1 MEEIMKLMWKIF
13 AAAAMLFAAATYG
26 QNWPAK
32 PIRVVIPSAAGGLGD
47 VVMRTIA
54 PAVEAKLGQRFLVEA
69 KPGAGGD
76 IGASEIARAAPDGYN
91 VMLAPTAGYAVLPH
105 VQKNVRYDPI
115 KDFAP
120 VTMVVDAPVLILVN
134 SELPVRS
141 LKELTAYT
149 RANPGKLNVGS
160 AGIGTPAHILGEY
173 YSKLYGAMV
182 SITYVGA
189 PQVSLALQTNQ
200 VQVLFAT
207 LAGVRAQLA
216 GGSARLIAVQARERI
231 VEHPDVPTALE
242 SGFPELGEFSSGWG
256 MVAPKGTDP
265 RIVERL
271 WSEIRNAVA
280 DPVVKKR
287 FTEAGQIGVASSPA
301 EFGRFIRAEYE
312 RWKKVCDRA
321 GITPQ

>member
-1 MEEIMKLMWKIF
+1 MSAWRSF
-13 AAAAMLFAAATYG
+13 VAASLLFTGCAMA
-26 QNWPAK
+26 QDWPTK
-32 PIRVVIPSAAGGLGD
+32 PIRVVIPSAPGGLGD

-54 PAVEAKLGQRFLVEA
+54 PTVEAKLGQRFLVEA

-76 IGASEIARAAPDGYN
+76 IGATEVARSAPDGHT
-91 VMLAPTAGYAVLPH
+91 VMLAPTAVYGVLPH
-105 VQKNVRYDPI
+105 MQKNVHYDPI

-134 SELPVRS
+134 SGLPVRS
-141 LKELTAYT
+141 LKELVAYT

-173 YSKLYGAMV
+173 YSKLYGAVV

-189 PQVSLALQTNQ
+189 PQVSLALQANE

-216 GGSARLIAVQARERI
+216 AGSVRLIAVQARERLA
-231 VEHPDVPTALE
+231 EHPDVPTAFE
-242 SGFPELGEFSSGWG
+242 QGFPELGDFSSGWG
-256 MVAPKGTDP
+256 MVAPRGTDP

-271 WSEIRNAVA
+271 WSEIRNAVS
-280 DPVVKKR
+280 DPGVKKR
-287 FTEAGQIGVASSPA
+287 FADAGQIAVASSPA
-301 EFGRFIRAEYE
+301 EFGQFIRAELE
-312 RWKKVCDRA
+312 RWKKVADQA
-321 GITPQ
+321 GIKPQ

>member
-1 MEEIMKLMWKIF
+1 MKSICTIF
-13 AAAAMLFAAATYG
+13 AAALLIAGTAQA
-26 QNWPAK
+26 QDWPAK

-91 VMLAPTAGYAVLPH
+91 VMLAPTAVYGVLPH
-105 VQKNVRYDPI
+105 VQKNVHYDPI

-120 VTMVVDAPVLILVN
+120 VTMVVDAPVLLLVN
-134 SELPVRS
+134 SGLPVHD
-141 LKELTAYT
+141 LKELAAYAK
-149 RANPGKLNVGS
+149 ANPGKLNVGS

-173 YSKLYGAMV
+173 FSKLYGRMV
-182 SITYVGA
+182 TVNYNSA

-207 LAGVRAQLA
+207 LAGVRAQLS
-216 GGSARLIAVQARERI
+216 GGSARLVAVTARDRL
-231 VEHPDVPTALE
+231 VEYPDVPTALDQ
-242 SGFPELGEFSSGWG
+242 GFPELGQFSSGWG
-256 MVAPKGTDP
+256 MVAPKGTDA

-271 WSEIRNAVA
+271 SSEIHAALA
-280 DPVVKKR
+280 DPLVKKR
-287 FTEAGQIGVASSPA
+287 FAEAGQIAVGSTPA
-301 EFGRFIRAEYE
+301 QFGQFIRSEYE
-312 RWKKVCDRA
+312 RWQKVVERA
-321 GITPQ
+321 GMKPE

>member
-1 MEEIMKLMWKIF
+1 MSPTKVLGVALLLL
-13 AAAAMLFAAATYG
+13 AAGATA
-26 QNWPAK
+26 QEWPAK

-47 VVMRTIA
+47 IVMRTIA
-54 PAVEAKLGQRFLVEA
+54 PGIEAKLHQRFLVEA

-76 IGASEIARAAPDGYN
+76 IGAFDVAHAAPDGYT
-91 VMLAPTAGYAVLPH
+91 VMLAPTAVYGVLPH

-115 KDFAP
+115 NDFAP

-134 SELPVRS
+134 SELPVHS
-141 LKELTAYT
+141 LQELTAYT

-182 SITYVGA
+182 SVTYVGA

-231 VEHPDVPTALE
+231 VEHPEVPTALE
-242 SGFPELGEFSSGWG
+242 QGFPELGEFSSGWG

-265 RIVERL
+265 HIVERL

-287 FTEAGQIGVASSPA
+287 FSEAGQIGVASSPA
-301 EFGRFIRAEYE
+301 QFGQFIRAEYE
-312 RWKKVCDRA
+312 RWKKVCDQA
-321 GITPQ
+321 GIKPQ

>member
-1 MEEIMKLMWKIF
+1 MSLAKVLGPVLMLLAGC
-13 AAAAMLFAAATYG
+13 AAA
-26 QNWPAK
+26 QDWPAK
-32 PIRVVIPSAAGGLGD
+32 PIRVVIPSAPGGLGD

-54 PAVEAKLGQRFLVEA
+54 PNVEAKLGQRFLVEA

-76 IGASEIARAAPDGYN
+76 IGASEVARAAPDGYT
-91 VMLAPTAGYAVLPH
+91 VMLAPTAVYGVLPH
-105 VQKNVRYDPI
+105 MQKNVRYDPI

-120 VTMVVDAPVLILVN
+120 VTMVVDAPILILVN
-134 SELPVRS
+134 SGLPVRS
-141 LKELTAYT
+141 LKELAAYT
-149 RANPGKLNVGS
+149 RANPGRLNVGS

-182 SITYVGA
+182 SVTYVGA

-216 GGSARLIAVQARERI
+216 GGSVRLVAVQARERL

-242 SGFPELGEFSSGWG
+242 QGFPELGEFSSGWG
-256 MVAPKGTDP
+256 MVAPRGTDP

-271 WSEIRNAVA
+271 WSEIRNAVF

-287 FTEAGQIGVASSPA
+287 FAEAGQIGVASSPA
-301 EFGRFIRAEYE
+301 EFGQFIRAEYE
-312 RWKKVCDRA
+312 RWKKVADLA
-321 GITPQ
+321 GIKPQ